1 MVPEVMA
8 SRCGV
13 VVQELTIEMAAHNAD
28 LQVFAPAATEIEW
41 EASELRCV
49 TIVFDFDRRQPIT

>member
-1 MVPEVMA
+1 MA